1 MTTSACFTTFTRKDF
16 LCPKYARSTLNHQLK
31 KLWFM
36 LNRKGGELKMAV
48 EDTPGAECIAHIT
61 IENVDV
67 VNIA

>member
-1 MTTSACFTTFTRKDF
+1 
-16 LCPKYARSTLNHQLK
+16 
-31 KLWFM
+31 M